1 MGNASYTKQI
11 ISNENIAG
19 NGSDS
24 YVYVKHPSGLD
35 IYIWKKDGFT
45 TTEALFGTKYGSINN
60 RFKTAGDEEYTQVP
74 EGIAH
79 FLEHK
84 LFENEDCDVFE
95 LYAKTG
101 AMGNAYTSFDQT
113 VYQFSCT
120 SNYAESL
127 RILLSFVQ
135 KPYFTK
141 STVDKEQGIIGQ
153 EIKMCEDNPDRQSFF
168 NLLRCLYIN
177 HPVKIDIAGTV
188 ESISHITPEL
198 LYKCYGVFYNLNN
211 MVLAIA
217 GNLDV
222 DEVLKICDEELIP
235 AKDMQLI
242 ADFPYE
248 PEQVSSD
255 EITAQFPVGL
265 SVFNIG
271 YKCKPLTGLEAVK
284 KGCEADILLKMIAG
298 PTSKLYNE
306 MMQEG
311 LINSGFGYEVFYGN
325 GYFCTIFSGESKDP
339 RAVKKRID
347 EEIVRLHENG
357 LDKEQFETI
366 KKSSYGAF
374 VRGFDK
380 VDVCAMLMLNSAFEG
395 IGVFDNVKVFADVT
409 FEDVTESLTELF
421 DKKRSAISIAEP
433 LPGQSESDS

>member
-11 ISNENIAG
+11 ISNENIVG

-35 IYIWKKDGFT
+35 IYIWKKEGFT
-45 TTEALFGTKYGSINN
+45 TTEALFGTKYGSVNN

-120 SNYAESL
+120 SNYADSL

-141 STVDKEQGIIGQ
+141 ETVDKEQGIIGQ

-168 NLLRCLYIN
+168 NLLRCLYVN

-188 ESISHITPEL
+188 ESIAHITPEL

-211 MVLAIA
+211 MVLSIA

-242 ADFPYE
+242 ADFPNE
-248 PEQVSSD
+248 PEQVNCE
-255 EITAQFPVGL
+255 EITEEFPVGL

-271 YKCKPLTGLEAVK
+271 YKCKPLSGIEAAK
-284 KGCEADILLKMIAG
+284 KCYEAEILLKMIAG
-298 PTSKLYNE
+298 PTSKLYND
-306 MMQEG
+306 MMQDG
-311 LINSGFGYEVFYGN
+311 LINSSFAYEVFEGN
-325 GYFCTIFSGESKDP
+325 GFFCNIFSGESKEP
-339 RAVKKRID
+339 KEVKRRID
-347 EEIVRLHENG
+347 SEIARLAKEG

-366 KKSSYGAF
+366 KKARYGSF
-374 VRGFDK
+374 IKSFDK
-380 VDVCAMLMLNSAFEG
+380 IDICADLMLNAAFEG
-395 IGVFDNVKVFADVT
+395 VGVFDYIKIFADIS
-409 FEDVTESLTELF
+409 FEDITANLKQLF
-421 DKKRSAISIAEP
+421 DVTKSAISIAAP
-433 LPGQSESDS
+433 ISQQQNSKA